1 MSVKVENL
9 EEKNMSKIT
18 FEVPFDEFNKA
29 VEKVYN
35 KQKSRISVPGFRKGK
50 VPRAM
55 VEKMYGAEVFYEDA
69 INEVLPEAYPKA
81 AEESGL
87 DIVSRPEIDIE
98 KLEKG
103 ETVIFTAVVATRPEI
118 TLKKYEGVSVTKV
131 DTKVTD
137 EDIEAELKKEQEK
150 NAREVVVE
158 RAIETGDVAVIDF
171 DGSVDGVPFQGGKGD
186 NYPLE
191 IGSGTFIPGF
201 EDQLIGAKTGDEV
214 DVKVTFPADYQA
226 DDLAGKDAV
235 FKCTVHE
242 VKAKELP
249 AIDDDLADDA
259 GFDSLD
265 AFKADIKERLE
276 KQKADSAKSAQIDEA
291 VAAIIEDAEVEIP
304 EAMINTQVEQNFA
317 NFANR
322 IMAQGMNIE
331 QYLQFSGMT
340 EEAMKEQMKPS
351 TIEQIKT
358 TLALDKIAK
367 EQNLEA
373 TDAEVDEEI
382 ENMAKM
388 YGMEVDKLKDI
399 IPESEKKA
407 MKDEIAAKKAMDY
420 IYDKRKEKAA
430 TKKKAAKKD
439 EAEADAE
446 A

>member
-9 EEKNMSKIT
+9 EKNMAKIT

-29 VEKVYN
+29 VDKVYN
-35 KQKSRISVPGFRKGK
+35 KQKSKISVPGFRKGK

-81 AEESGL
+81 ADESGL

-118 TLKKYEGVSVTKV
+118 KLKKYEGISVTKV
-131 DTKVTD
+131 DTAVSD

-214 DVKVTFPADYQA
+214 DVKVTFPEEYHEKK
-226 DDLAGKDAV
+226 LAGQPAT
-235 FKCTVHE
+235 FKC
-242 VKAKELP
+242 K
-249 AIDDDLADDA
+249 
-259 GFDSLD
+259 
-265 AFKADIKERLE
+265 
-276 KQKADSAKSAQIDEA
+276 
-291 VAAIIEDAEVEIP
+291 
-304 EAMINTQVEQNFA
+304 INE
-317 NFANR
+317 
-322 IMAQGMNIE
+322 
-331 QYLQFSGMT
+331 
-340 EEAMKEQMKPS
+340 
-351 TIEQIKT
+351 IKT
-358 TLALDKIAK
+358 KVLPELNVDFKIFGIK
-367 EQNLEA
+367 C
-373 TDAEVDEEI
+373 VS
-382 ENMAKM
+382 
-388 YGMEVDKLKDI
+388 GSCHSPI
-399 IPESEKKA
+399 IPSEFA
-407 MKDEIAAKKAMDY
+407 P
-420 IYDKRKEKAA
+420 A
-430 TKKKAAKKD
+430 TLKYLNLTDFKP
-439 EAEADAE
+439 
-446 A
+446 